1 MTGLRSSKNYSH
13 SDAEDNPGILPPRK
27 SGRPSKSTV
36 VRMRDHILDVATGL
50 FLKRGYGPT
59 SIEAVAREARISKL
73 TFYHRFSNKA
83 DLFRAV
89 VHRIIKRL
97 HPPADVPLIA
107 EDDNLQENLQRLAQ
121 FMLNAALSTPGLALT
136 RLIMAGSTRF
146 PELAD
151 IASKQGGRQKAITLV
166 SGLLE
171 RHARAENIPLKNPS
185 FAAEQFLQMVINIPQ
200 RRAMGLGTPM
210 TPEEIEAWVPDTVEL
225 FLNGC
230 FGKTHQPV

>member
-1 MTGLRSSKNYSH
+1 VAGLRSSKHDSH
-13 SDAEDNPGILPPRK
+13 SDTEDNPGILPPRK

-36 VRMRDHILDVATGL
+36 VRMRDHILDVATAL
-50 FLKRGYGPT
+50 FLKRGYGLT

-73 TFYHRFSNKA
+73 TFYHRFADKA

-89 VHRIIKRL
+89 VHRIIDSL
-97 HPPADVPLIA
+97 HPPANVPLIG
-107 EDDNLQENLQRLAQ
+107 EDNNLQENLQRLAK
-121 FMLNAALSTPGLALT
+121 FMLQGALSPPGLALT

-151 IASKQGGRQKAITLV
+151 IASRQGGRQKAITIV

-171 RHARAENIPLKNPS
+171 SHARTENIPLKNPT

-210 TPEEIEAWVPDTVEL
+210 TPDEIEAWVPNTVEL

-230 FGKTHQPV
+230 FGKTQTP